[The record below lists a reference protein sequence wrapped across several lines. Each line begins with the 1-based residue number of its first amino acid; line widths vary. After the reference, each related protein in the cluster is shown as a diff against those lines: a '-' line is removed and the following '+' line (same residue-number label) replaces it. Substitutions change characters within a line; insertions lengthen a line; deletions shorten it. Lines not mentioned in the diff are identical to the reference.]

1 MWIIEV
7 NQHLCDT
14 VSTKTL
20 HKEIPKPSLSLKSM
34 AVIHNPRLVQN
45 DI

>member
-14 VSTKTL
+14 VSTKTP
-20 HKEIPKPSLSLKSM
+20 HEEIPKPSFQSM